1 MSQAQ
6 RAALDQMLRQAPLEL
21 GGDPQ
26 EQRAIFAR
34 MQTAIPLAA
43 DVVTT
48 PGTLGGVP
56 VVAVDLM
63 GVAPD
68 DAILYLH
75 GGAYAIGSA
84 AESVGLA
91 AARSW
96 ARRTG
101 GTPGPPR
108 PAARQTRSTAS
119 PVRVRACVKSWEPAG
134 RS

>member
-6 RAALDQMLRQAPLEL
+6 RAALDQMLRQAPLDL
-21 GGDPQ
+21 GGAPQ

-75 GGAYAIGSA
+75 GDAYAIGSA

-91 AARSW
+91 AH
-96 ARRTG
+96 
-101 GTPGPPR
+101 
-108 PAARQTRSTAS
+108 
-119 PVRVRACVKSWEPAG
+119 
-134 RS
+134 